1 MVVHF
6 SDIMKRSL
14 ETMKRTT
21 PMRKRA
27 RRFVTDRYAYR
38 AQPIIYLSRLLSES
52 SCSPHSGRFFLGQRS
67 GPLT

>member
-1 MVVHF
+1 
-6 SDIMKRSL
+6 
-14 ETMKRTT
+14 MKRTT
-21 PMRKRA
+21 PMRKRV

-67 GPLT
+67 GPPT